1 MQLVWT
7 DHFTHIQK
15 IIYTW
20 IMVSSRTLSLCPSLR
35 EQLFINQLLFPNN
48 DSVRITNWTQLTIYN
63 HLWPSTR
70 EKSWFL
76 EYTNVRIYTAH
87 RQTMCKGHWFGS
99 VFSSP
104 TDTGP
109 ITLFPSSVR
118 SLVVFL
124 VWNLHAV
131 L

>member
-7 DHFTHIQK
+7 DHFTHIQ
-15 IIYTW
+15 INIYMNNGVFSY
-20 IMVSSRTLSLCPSLR
+20 IKPLSLFKGAVIHKSAVVPHD
-35 EQLFINQLLFPNN
+35 

-87 RQTMCKGHWFGS
+87 RHTMCKEHWFGS

>member
-1 MQLVWT
+1 MQLVCT
-7 DHFTHIQK
+7 DHFTHIQ
-15 IIYTW
+15 INIYMNNGVFSY
-20 IMVSSRTLSLCPSLR
+20 IKPLSLFKRAVIHKSAVVPHD
-35 EQLFINQLLFPNN
+35 

-87 RQTMCKGHWFGS
+87 RQTMCKEHWFGS
-99 VFSSP
+99 VFLSP